1 MVISIN
7 GKQISLDEVKVWE
20 NKRKDAV
27 IKKMVRMFGVSD
39 RNYSPD
45 ELASMKRK
53 IPEDKMREALKSGI
67 RLTTF
72 GTRFLLAIGHGKHT
86 SSVTEIDLPGIRA
99 EQVSKGYFDVMLNN
113 TEDNLLL
120 GLRANPDHYLLQG
133 VGDDGQEVIECTGA
147 MPFPSH
153 FIIYYGREDGLT
165 SMQNSSY
172 PYQAAGIAC
181 LPDGKII
188 GGVRHQMK
196 DTNEGTHI
204 RLEVEFPQHMPKK
217 VLAQHQLH
225 LACEFMNWLGEI
237 MRRNGYEG

>member
-7 GKQISLDEVKVWE
+7 GKQISLEEVKAWE
-20 NKRKDAV
+20 NNRNDVV
-27 IKKMVRMFGVSD
+27 IKKMVRMFGLPD
-39 RNYSPD
+39 RDYSLE
-45 ELASMKRK
+45 ELAALKRN
-53 IPEDKMREALKSGI
+53 IPEDKMRKALKSGI
-67 RLTTF
+67 RLTTLS
-72 GTRFLLAIGHGKHT
+72 TRFLLAIGHGTHT
-86 SSVTEIDLPGIRA
+86 SSVTEIDLPGISA

-113 TEDNLLL
+113 TEENLLL

-133 VGDDGQEVIECTGA
+133 VGDNGQEVIECTGA

>member
-1 MVISIN
+1 MIISID
-7 GKQISLDEVKVWE
+7 GKQISLEKVRAWE
-20 NKRKDAV
+20 SKRKDIV
-27 IKKMVRMFGVSD
+27 IKKMVRTFGVPN
-39 RNYSPD
+39 RNYSPE
-45 ELASMKRK
+45 ELAALKRK
-53 IPEDKMREALKSGI
+53 IPEGKMRKALKAGI
-67 RLTTF
+67 RFTTF
-72 GTRFLLAIGHGKHT
+72 GTRFLLAIGHGKHAL
-86 SSVTEIDLPGIRA
+86 SITEIDLPKISA

-113 TEDNLLL
+113 TEENLLL

-147 MPFPSH
+147 MPFPAH
-153 FIIYYGREDGLT
+153 FIIYYGREDGLM
-165 SMQNSSY
+165 SRQDSSY

-196 DTNEGTHI
+196 DTEEGTHI
-204 RLEVEFPQHMPKK
+204 RLEVEFPRHMPKK

-225 LACEFMNWLGEI
+225 LACEFMNWFGEI